1 MQQQRDGWMWKRLRG
16 EGSADSEHCGLMK
29 TGGRLKM
36 EKFLRTHL
44 FVRVG
49 SGREA
54 MDARVKPRLCVSDE
68 SCRLRHRSAS
78 VVSVRPDERFSP
90 AQPAAG

>member
-1 MQQQRDGWMWKRLRG
+1 MRS
-16 EGSADSEHCGLMK
+16 EGSADGKDCGVMK
-29 TGGRLKM
+29 RDGRLKM

-44 FVRVG
+44 SVRVG
-49 SGREA
+49 SGQEA
-54 MDARVKPRLCVSDE
+54 MDVRVKQRLCVSDE

-78 VVSVRPDERFSP
+78 VVSVRPDEGFSP